1 MSKELSRTK
10 VIAKQRLSEN
20 MLRLTLEG
28 EDLAHFPEGFEGGYV
43 KLMIPRYQESPVP
56 RSFTI
61 RSFDPINKQLTL
73 DMVSHGDTSPAARWM
88 NRVSVGDIVN
98 IKGPGACKRLNL
110 NADWFLLAGDMT
122 ALPAISVNLE
132 LLPEKAKGFAVLEIM
147 SEEDRIQLNAPKGMQ
162 LIWVVNPTP
171 TEMNSSLSDAVMALP
186 WLENQVSVWVAGEFN
201 TSRTLRQH
209 IRHERQVDRNFTY
222 ISCYW
227 KIGDTD
233 EGLKAAK
240 KSDPEAW

>member
-1 MSKELSRTK
+1 
-10 VIAKQRLSEN
+10 
-20 MLRLTLEG
+20 
-28 EDLAHFPEGFEGGYV
+28 
-43 KLMIPRYQESPVP
+43 
-56 RSFTI
+56 
-61 RSFDPINKQLTL
+61 
-73 DMVSHGDTSPAARWM
+73 
-88 NRVSVGDIVN
+88 
-98 IKGPGACKRLNL
+98 
-110 NADWFLLAGDMT
+110 
-122 ALPAISVNLE
+122 
-132 LLPEKAKGFAVLEIM
+132 M
-147 SEEDRIQLNAPKGMQ
+147 SEDDRIQLTAPKGMQ

-209 IRHERQVDRNFTY
+209 IRHERQVVRNFTY